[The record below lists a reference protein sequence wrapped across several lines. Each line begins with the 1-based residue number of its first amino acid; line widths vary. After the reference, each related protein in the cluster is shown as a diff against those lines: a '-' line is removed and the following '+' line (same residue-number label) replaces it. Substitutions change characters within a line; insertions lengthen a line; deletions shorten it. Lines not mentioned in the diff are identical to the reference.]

1 MSENKRELM
10 TTGKKI
16 QYNQPQSN
24 QPSTPLKNKE
34 LLKII

>member
-1 MSENKRELM
+1 M

-24 QPSTPLKNKE
+24 QPSTPLKNKNNE
-34 LLKII
+34 LLKTI